1 MTPTPDLTSYRVCV
15 RVILKTAWDRL
26 LSSFMLVAATVRDL
40 LPSDIKDSIS
50 QKEIS
55 HRHSSPHPGVSMET
69 LLPYRMRYKLHYLV
83 NNVWSFHLAFAMNTK
98 THRVQQLTQSL
109 KTQRLF
115 SVSTDQRGKRQLK
128 IGKIQNRDAQCAVS
142 RMTIVLQ
149 MGTKSLRHQHPLWAP
164 IHVPAAPLPRQLP
177 ATDLDKAEDGPSA

>member
-1 MTPTPDLTSYRVCV
+1 
-15 RVILKTAWDRL
+15 
-26 LSSFMLVAATVRDL
+26 
-40 LPSDIKDSIS
+40 
-50 QKEIS
+50 
-55 HRHSSPHPGVSMET
+55 MET

-128 IGKIQNRDAQCAVS
+128 IGKI
-142 RMTIVLQ
+142 
-149 MGTKSLRHQHPLWAP
+149 
-164 IHVPAAPLPRQLP
+164 
-177 ATDLDKAEDGPSA
+177 